1 MDWYAYRNA
10 QLRSINRE
18 VTAVWLESQI
28 CDTQGQ
34 VGRMAQG
41 ISKALLA
48 MDYDMVVQ
56 LATMAHCDMREVLH
70 KVNPEASERVVAASL
85 QAVRGIPAVSAYM
98 EFSDRGQLA

>member
-28 CDTQGQ
+28 CDTMGQ

-41 ISKALLA
+41 IKFSKALLA
-48 MDYDMVVQ
+48 MDYNMVAQ

-70 KVNPEASERVVAASL
+70 KVNPEASERIVAASL
-85 QAVRGIPAVSAYM
+85 QANSTRQDKGTLKCSNK
-98 EFSDRGQLA
+98 EEW